1 MKKEDLECIQN
12 HPGRRAAGM
21 SLTLILTRDDRSG
34 TLETFVQTLEAHW
47 PALVVERTRADDDG
61 PPFLELGDGLRF
73 QGLPENT
80 KLSPFLDIL
89 AGEVAPPPEAQH
101 AILNR
106 MALGEELRLYVAAL
120 CPHCPKAFRQWAAL
134 ALAGPNLRVR
144 IVDGSLFPEEAA
156 RDGVQAVPTLVM
168 NGDWRWSGNIPVHDV
183 LRQLADRDPSQL
195 SAAALEG
202 LVKEGRAAKL
212 ASAMQAHGSIF
223 PAFIDLLTHAKW
235 PVRLGAMVAMETL
248 VESDP
253 DLARTA
259 IPLVINRFDGLDE
272 QAKGDALYILG
283 EAGDHQTLALL
294 QTLKLDGAGDELHRA
309 AREAAESITARLG
322 AVERR
327 PT

>member
-212 ASAMQAHGSIF
+212 AEAMQSHGSVF
-223 PAFIDLLTHAKW
+223 PAFVDLLTHAKW
-235 PVRLGAMVAMETL
+235 PVRLGAMVAMEAL
-248 VESDP
+248 IESDP
-253 DLARTA
+253 ELARTA
-259 IPLVINRFDGLDE
+259 VPLVMARFDALDD

-283 EAGDHQTLALL
+283 EAGDHETLAQLR
-294 QTLKLDGAGDELHRA
+294 TLTLDGAGAELHQA

-322 AVERR
+322 AAERR

>member
-1 MKKEDLECIQN
+1 MKKEDLERIQN
-12 HPGRRAAGM
+12 HPGRSAAGI
-21 SLTLILTRDDRSG
+21 SLTLILTRDERSRI
-34 TLETFVQTLEAHW
+34 LETFIQTLEDHW

-61 PPFLELGDGLRF
+61 PPLLELGDGLRF

-89 AGEVAPPPEAQH
+89 AGEVSPPPVEQR

-120 CPHCPKAFRQWAAL
+120 CPYCPEAFRQWAAL

-144 IVDGSLFPEEAA
+144 VVDGSSFPEEAA

-168 NGDWRWSGNIPVHDV
+168 NGDWRWSGNIPVNDV

-235 PVRLGAMVAMETL
+235 PVRLGAMVAMEAL
-248 VESDP
+248 IESDP

-259 IPLVINRFDGLDE
+259 VPLVMSRFDGLDE

-294 QTLKLDGAGDELHRA
+294 QTLTLDGAGDELHRA

>member
-1 MKKEDLECIQN
+1 
-12 HPGRRAAGM
+12 M

-212 ASAMQAHGSIF
+212 AEAMQSHGSVF
-223 PAFIDLLTHAKW
+223 PAFVDLLTHAKW
-235 PVRLGAMVAMETL
+235 PVRLGAMVAMEAL
-248 VESDP
+248 IESDP
-253 DLARTA
+253 ELARTA
-259 IPLVINRFDGLDE
+259 VPLVMARFDALDD

-283 EAGDHQTLALL
+283 EAGDHETLAQLR
-294 QTLKLDGAGDELHRA
+294 TLTLDGAGAELHQA

-322 AVERR
+322 AAERR

>member
-12 HPGRRAAGM
+12 HPGRRAAGI
-21 SLTLILTRDDRSG
+21 SLTLILTRDERSP
-34 TLETFVQTLEAHW
+34 TLETFIQVLEDRW
-47 PALVVERTRADDDG
+47 PALAVERTRADDDG
-61 PPFLELGDGLRF
+61 PPYLALGEGLRF

-80 KLSPFLDIL
+80 KLPPFLDIL
-89 AGEVAPPPEAQH
+89 AGDVPPPPEEQR

-106 MALGEELRLYVAAL
+106 MALGEELRLYVAAH

-144 IVDGSLFPEEAA
+144 IVDGSLFPEAAA

-168 NGDWRWSGNIPVHDV
+168 NGDWRWSGNIPVNDV

-202 LVKEGRAAKL
+202 LVKEGRASKL
-212 ASAMQAHGSIF
+212 AEAMQAHGTIF
-223 PAFIDLLTHAKW
+223 PAFIELLTHAKW
-235 PVRLGAMVAMETL
+235 PVRLGAMVAMEAL
-248 VESDP
+248 IASDP

-259 IPLVINRFDGLDE
+259 VPLIMSRFDGLDE

-283 EAGDHQTLALL
+283 EAGDHQTLAQI
-294 QTLKLDGAGDELHRA
+294 QTLTLDGAGDELHRA
-309 AREAAESITARLG
+309 AREAAESITARLE
-322 AVERR
+322 AAERR

>member
-1 MKKEDLECIQN
+1 MQKEDLQCIQN
-12 HPGRRAAGM
+12 HPGQRAAGTR
-21 SLTLILTRDDRSG
+21 LTLIMTRDDRSR
-34 TLETFVQTLEAHW
+34 TLETFIQTLEDHW
-47 PALVVERTRADDDG
+47 PALIVERTRADDDG
-61 PPFLELGDGLRF
+61 PPLLSLGDGLGF

-89 AGEVAPPPEAQH
+89 AGEVPRPPEEH
-101 AILNR
+101 RAILNR
-106 MALGEELRLYVAAL
+106 MALGEELRLYVAAH

-144 IVDGSLFPEEAA
+144 VVDGSLFPEEAA
-156 RDGVQAVPTLVM
+156 REGVQAVPTLVM
-168 NGDWRWSGNIPVHDV
+168 NGDWRWSGNIPVNDV

-202 LVKEGRAAKL
+202 LVKEGQASKL
-212 ASAMQAHGSIF
+212 ADAMQAHGSIF

-235 PVRLGAMVAMETL
+235 PIRLGAMVAMEAL
-248 VESDP
+248 IASDP
-253 DLARTA
+253 ELARTA
-259 IPLVINRFDGLDE
+259 VPQVMDRFDGLDE

-294 QTLKLDGAGDELHRA
+294 QTLALEGAGDELQRA

-322 AVERR
+322 AAERR